1 MTEIGIEVIDY
12 WQWDD
17 RDTSVIFFVILQGS
31 GCWWCGLTISGV
43 VRTLVVYSGRW
54 WDIAGGQCCEWLKC
68 CLLCYYFVS
77 LVTIY
82 VLICNVKCY
91 GWICSVVNILLPCT
105 MITLLG
111 DLIYIWP
118 CVALLLIGFI
128 CIWELAMRFHAALFI
143 EYI

>member
-1 MTEIGIEVIDY
+1 MIKVLFIM
-12 WQWDD
+12 
-17 RDTSVIFFVILQGS
+17 
-31 GCWWCGLTISGV
+31 
-43 VRTLVVYSGRW
+43 
-54 WDIAGGQCCEWLKC
+54 
-68 CLLCYYFVS
+68 LLFVS

-82 VLICNVKCY
+82 VLMICSVKCY